1 MYQNCLV
8 NTPKYSKLC
17 MYRYGE
23 LTFSYS
29 LLSVWTLKLR
39 FLAKLLHIPK
49 RAKNVEQLYCI
60 SIFNAKNLSC
70 TVGMYIMNQKDHK
83 KYRYVKN
90 AQICE
95 KSKKS
100 TLVVIHFYSSY
111 PPPLPSLPYSPPLIP
126 LPSPYPTLS
135 SVAVS
140 KCVYMSLV
148 MSTIPKRKYKR
159 SDIEAN
165 YRNKT
170 KTF

>member
-8 NTPKYSKLC
+8 NAPKYSKLC

-29 LLSVWTLKLR
+29 FLSVWTHK

-49 RAKNVEQLYCI
+49 QAKNVEQLYCI

-70 TVGMYIMNQKDHK
+70 TVGMYIMNQKNHK

-95 KSKKS
+95 ESKKVLLS
-100 TLVVIHFYSSY
+100 WSIFI
-111 PPPLPSLPYSPPLIP
+111 PLTPSPPLFSSYTQIT
-126 LPSPYPTLS
+126 LPDMLACKKSLRSHEKSGFSALS
-135 SVAVS
+135 ILRISGVQL
-140 KCVYMSLV
+140 SLIDLIKHLN
-148 MSTIPKRKYKR
+148 SW
-159 SDIEAN
+159 
-165 YRNKT
+165 
-170 KTF
+170 